1 MPKDDPSTE
10 SGSQPGIIGALTN
23 ADATGGATLRR
34 KPYELESSVTHE
46 FLSPSWMEAV
56 RTLRSEHPEAGSAIP
71 VALTMNLVVTE
82 VPSGSDVLA
91 HVDTTAGPLIVE
103 EGHLDN
109 VDLKVTVDFITAR
122 ALLVEGNPQ
131 AAMTAFMAGKIRV
144 DGDLAKLM
152 VMQGA
157 SPDEEALAFAAKVR
171 ALTA

>member
-1 MPKDDPSTE
+1 MPNEEPSAE
-10 SGSQPGIIGALTN
+10 SGSQPGMMGALTN

-46 FLSPSWMEAV
+46 FLSPSWMQAV
-56 RTLRSEHPEAGSAIP
+56 RELRAQRPEAGSVAP
-71 VALTMNLVVTE
+71 FALTMNLVVTE

-91 HVDTTAGPLIVE
+91 HVDTTSGPLVIE
-103 EGHLDN
+103 EGHLDT
-109 VDLKVTVDFITAR
+109 VDLKVTVDFVTAR
-122 ALLVEGNPQ
+122 ALLIERNPQ

-157 SPDEEALAFAAKVR
+157 TPDEEALAFAEKVR
-171 ALTA
+171 EFTA